1 METKNFTASKF
12 KGNAGKLGGI
22 GEALN
27 LEAGFANGDVTRR
40 KHLVAGAPNHQVDKL
55 GLGDIGNQSL
65 ANFLAI
71 PEANETIGNMEDF
84 IKLVGNEH
92 HRAAFGMGDT
102 GEQSVPAAAN
112 AQADMIFKV

>member
-1 METKNFTASKF
+1 
-12 KGNAGKLGGI
+12 
-22 GEALN
+22 
-27 LEAGFANGDVTRR
+27 
-40 KHLVAGAPNHQVDKL
+40 
-55 GLGDIGNQSL
+55 
-65 ANFLAI
+65 
-71 PEANETIGNMEDF
+71 MEDF